1 MLPGKRDAPMRS
13 AQVLVLMGIM
23 AAQTTTAV
31 VAERLIGEARLLP
44 ADLKASLRP

>member
-1 MLPGKRDAPMRS
+1 MAAPPWAAA

-31 VAERLIGEARLLP
+31 VAERLIGQALLLP
-44 ADLKASLRP
+44 DDLRASLRP